1 MEVLVIDVGGSSVK
15 LWHTGHEEHRKFESG
30 KTMTPDEMVAST
42 KEHTADW
49 TFEAVALGVPAR
61 VRANKVVEDPHN
73 LGPGW
78 VGYNFTSAL
87 GSPVR
92 ILNDASLQGLG
103 SYDGG
108 RMLFLGLGTGV
119 GSAIIAE
126 RLILPLDLGRIPYNG
141 EKAFEVLGDKGF
153 EKVGLKKWSKAVNEL
168 VPALQHALM
177 ADYVVLGGG
186 NVKELESLPD
196 GVRRGN
202 NRAVVEG
209 GRRLWE
215 ELPDPAG
222 AAEAGWVIL

>member
-1 MEVLVIDVGGSSVK
+1 
-15 LWHTGHEEHRKFESG
+15 
-30 KTMTPDEMVAST
+30 MVAGT

-126 RLILPLDLGRIPYNG
+126 RLILPLDDPGAKDMAGSTHESASL
-141 EKAFEVLGDKGF
+141 V
-153 EKVGLKKWSKAVNEL
+153 AVS
-168 VPALQHALM
+168 VQRSST
-177 ADYVVLGGG
+177 ADAAP
-186 NVKELESLPD
+186 ESS
-196 GVRRGN
+196 
-202 NRAVVEG
+202 
-209 GRRLWE
+209 
-215 ELPDPAG
+215 
-222 AAEAGWVIL
+222 AAAAAAMP